1 MRKTLSLF
9 IGLLLLGGCTAPN
22 IEESTT
28 VETTELVETVEAPP
42 SIETIEKIEWTPV
55 ETETETEPIIETTSI
70 VEETTFAPETFYEE
84 TAYYTEPEPE
94 PETTANVIEDYGFYI
109 TYAEVDASVYSPYN
123 VYGLSEYEVY
133 LIAKIV
139 EAEAGADYLCLE
151 QKLLTACVVINLSNS
166 PTFAPSTIE
175 GVIYNPGTYY
185 PVLAGYFDSVIP
197 SARSLAV
204 ANYVANNGV
213 ICPPNVIYEA
223 NFTQGSG
230 TYRWF
235 YVPEQVD
242 TYLYSYFCYE

>member
-1 MRKTLSLF
+1 MKKTLSLF
-9 IGLLLLGGCTAPN
+9 IGLVIFLSGCAAHN
-22 IEESTT
+22 DIEDSTT
-28 VETTELVETVEAPP
+28 AETTELVETTAEPP
-42 SIETIEKIEWTPV
+42 FIETLDNIEWTPV

-70 VEETTFAPETFYEE
+70 VEETTSVPETWYEE
-84 TAYYTEPEPE
+84 TTTYYE
-94 PETTANVIEDYGFYI
+94 PETTATVIEDFGFYI
-109 TYAEVDASVYSPYN
+109 TYAEVDASTYSPYN

-151 QKLLTACVVINLSNS
+151 QKLLTACVVINLANS
-166 PTFAPSTIE
+166 PAFPPSTIE

-185 PVLAGYFDSVIP
+185 PVLAEYFDSVIP

-230 TYRWF
+230 IYRWF
-235 YVPEQVD
+235 YVPEQANS
-242 TYLYSYFCYE
+242 YPYSYFCYE